1 MSRCLLIRAIIRRE
15 KLSEVLKALVDLGI
29 QGATVYREV
38 EGMGGEGGVVVIGGE
53 VYDVLT
59 PRVAVDIVVDEKEVE
74 KVVNTILKTAK
85 TGSVG
90 DGRVFVLSVEQAYRI
105 RTGEKLC

>member
-15 KLSEVLKALVDLGI
+15 KLSEVLKALVDSGI
-29 QGATVYREV
+29 QGTTVYKEV
-38 EGMGGEGGVVVIGGE
+38 EGMGGEGGVVVIGNE

-90 DGRVFVLSVEQAYRI
+90 DGRIFVLSVEQAYRI

>member
-15 KLSEVLKALVDLGI
+15 RLPEVLKALVDLGV

-74 KVVNTILKTAK
+74 KVVNTILKTA
-85 TGSVG
+85 VG
-90 DGRVFVLSVEQAYRI
+90 DGRIFVLSVEQAYRT

>member
-15 KLSEVLKALVDLGI
+15 RLPEVLKALVDSGI
-29 QGATVYREV
+29 QGATVYRDV
-38 EGMGGEGGVVVIGGE
+38 EGMGGEGGVVVIGNE

-90 DGRVFVLSVEQAYRI
+90 DGRIFVLSVEQAYRI

>member
-1 MSRCLLIRAIIRRE
+1 
-15 KLSEVLKALVDLGI
+15 
-29 QGATVYREV
+29 
-38 EGMGGEGGVVVIGGE
+38 
-53 VYDVLT
+53 
-59 PRVAVDIVVDEKEVE
+59 VDIVVDEKEVE

-90 DGRVFVLSVEQAYRI
+90 DGRIFVLSVEQAYRI